1 VTTIGKREEYPRI
14 TNPWHMPDIHKE
26 IPAPSQIPTGRRD
39 IKTLSSRSSP
49 DTPSAR
55 WWVSTTFRLFVGIDI
70 TGTEDWGR
78 TDCNEPGVAPCE
90 CDLNG
95 DGKCDMLD
103 WLLFGED
110 WGRTDCPIP

>member
-1 VTTIGKREEYPRI
+1 VIFFRKI
-14 TNPWHMPDIHKE
+14 NPGHESGIHHK
-26 IPAPSQIPTGRRD
+26 IPAPSRAPTVRSG
-39 IKTLSSRSSP
+39 IKILERGL
-49 DTPSAR
+49 D
-55 WWVSTTFRLFVGIDI
+55 
-70 TGTEDWGR
+70 
-78 TDCNEPGVAPCE
+78 PCE